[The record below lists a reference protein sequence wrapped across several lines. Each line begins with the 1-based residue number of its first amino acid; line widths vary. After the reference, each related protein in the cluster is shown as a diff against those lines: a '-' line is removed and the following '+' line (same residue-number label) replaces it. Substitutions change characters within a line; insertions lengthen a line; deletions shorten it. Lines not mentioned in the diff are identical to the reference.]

1 MTYLLT
7 LFSKFWNKIKRR
19 QRSTYLEN
27 CCQLV
32 SFPRTLK
39 RPCCFNSTFSFLFSF
54 SFLFKVN
61 TEELLQQTQMQH
73 FFSLVMTQIAVKR
86 KSKILF
92 SPDVLSKEWVIV
104 TGTDLSNHIQGQLWI
119 IKPVYKSSKGPF
131 KNDVTGVEGKGV
143 PKISGKKWY

>member
-1 MTYLLT
+1 M
-7 LFSKFWNKIKRR
+7 
-19 QRSTYLEN
+19 
-27 CCQLV
+27 
-32 SFPRTLK
+32 
-39 RPCCFNSTFSFLFSF
+39 
-54 SFLFKVN
+54 N

-92 SPDVLSKEWVIV
+92 SPDVLSKVWIIV

-119 IKPVYKSSKGPF
+119 MKPVYKSSKGPF
-131 KNDVTGVEGKGV
+131 KNDVTGVEDKGV